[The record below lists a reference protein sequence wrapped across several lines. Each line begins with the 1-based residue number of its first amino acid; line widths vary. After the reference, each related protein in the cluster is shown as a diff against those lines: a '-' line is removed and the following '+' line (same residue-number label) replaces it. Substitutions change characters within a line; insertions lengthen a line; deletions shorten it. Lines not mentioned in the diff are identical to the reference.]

1 VTNFGPIIHPVM
13 VDNAVLDHLKLW
25 LPTQLHQ
32 MEREEGLA
40 AGSYLRLPPH
50 DSCYSNV
57 YDESQYVDNRIPS
70 ILVIT
75 GGTPTVE
82 RHGDGTYSALW
93 DVLVSA
99 IVRSVNDSDVRLVA
113 SLYGAAVWRTI
124 MQHASLGGFASGVA
138 WQGAMPLVPL
148 SGTVDRGRHILVA
161 QSRWLVYTDGVV
173 SDRDGPV
180 DPDPLPDPTT
190 PYPPDST
197 VIETDVEIDR
207 LDLP

>member
-1 VTNFGPIIHPVM
+1 MTNFGPLKHPVE
-13 VDNAVLDHLKLW
+13 VDDAMLAHLRLW
-25 LPTQLHQ
+25 LPTHVRQA
-32 MEREEGLA
+32 EREKDVTVGT
-40 AGSYLRLPPH
+40 LRLPVL
-50 DSCYSNV
+50 YTNV
-57 YDESQYVDNRIPS
+57 FDESQFVDKRIPAV
-70 ILVIT
+70 LVIT
-75 GGTPTVE
+75 GGTSAVE

-99 IVRSVNDSDVRLVA
+99 IVRGKDDADVRRTA

-124 MQHASLGGFASGVA
+124 MQHASLGGFANGVA

-148 SGTVDRGRHILVA
+148 SNTVDRGRHLLVA
-161 QSRWLVYTDGVV
+161 QSRWLVYTDDVV

-197 VIETDVEIDR
+197 VIETDVEIDD